1 MRKSLALLIVGIMA
15 GNSIFAQ
22 NDDTN
27 KKFRAGLRVAA
38 VPMWLKS
45 NDPNTTKKST
55 GFGYGFGLSTEFRLS
70 DVIYFATGIGG
81 DFENY
86 SVKYRH
92 DPGNNY
98 VVGYELNANNEFIER
113 DETMNYSTWAS
124 SMSTNDSRGYALL
137 ERKYKVTY
145 VTIPIALKMLT
156 KELSGFRYFGYFGGD
171 LGIRTKVRA
180 DDKYMPSLTY
190 QNINSNS
197 NLNVSKDAS
206 LIPMRIG
213 MNIGLGA
220 EYRLAGSTSVF
231 LSVNYF
237 RSFTNL
243 MRNDSKY
250 MYTNADVD
258 LVNDKITFIRHKQSL
273 FANAIKINVGVMF

>member
-1 MRKSLALLIVGIMA
+1 MKKIFSCLAITVLIASGLQ
-15 GNSIFAQ
+15 AQ
-22 NDDTN
+22 SDDTN
-27 KKFRAGLRVAA
+27 KKFRAGLRVAGA
-38 VPMWLKS
+38 PMWLKS
-45 NDPNTTKKST
+45 NDPNTTKKGTS
-55 GFGYGFGLSTEFRLS
+55 FGYGFGLSTEFRLS

-86 SVKYRH
+86 TVTYRN
-92 DPGNNY
+92 DPGNFY
-98 VVGYELNANNEFIER
+98 EVGYELDANNEFVKH
-113 DETMNYSTWAS
+113 DEQITYSTWANS
-124 SMSTNDSRGYALL
+124 NPRLYTLK

-145 VTIPIALKMLT
+145 VTIPLALKMLT
-156 KELSGFRYFGYFGGD
+156 KEYGGFRYFGYFGGD

-180 DDKYMPSLTY
+180 DDKYIPAWTY
-190 QNINSNS
+190 QNINSNA
-197 NLNVSKDAS
+197 NLNVTKDAS
-206 LIPMRIG
+206 LIPLRVG

-231 LSVNYF
+231 LSINYF

-250 MYTNADVD
+250 MFTNADVD

-273 FANAIKINVGVMF
+273 LANAIKINIGVMF